1 MNLFQ
6 IIGELL
12 GSYSPRIIML
22 YKDWHWKLGI
32 IFATWPIVLMIVD
45 VYSYIQYPSSA
56 MEAGLLSL
64 FLNPIGFTISLPFS
78 LVLYGISSLIPS
90 IFIRLS
96 LSLLGI
102 CFVHY
107 FIGSYISYILKNKSN
122 RIRNYVIIGSFALLF
137 GPSIALIIGN
147 P

>member
-45 VYSYIQYPSSA
+45 VYSYIQY
-56 MEAGLLSL
+56 
-64 FLNPIGFTISLPFS
+64 PIGFTISLPFS